1 MQEMLIQ
8 IGNLGFPIVVSMYLL
23 IRVETKIEALTL
35 SIHELTSA
43 IGPRSL

>member
-35 SIHELTSA
+35 SIHELTRA
-43 IGPRSL
+43 IKP

>member
-23 IRVETKIEALTL
+23 MRVETKIEALTL
-35 SIHELTSA
+35 SIHELTGV
-43 IGPRSL
+43 IRPDR

>member
-23 IRVETKIEALTL
+23 IRVESKIEALTH
-35 SIHELTSA
+35 SIHELTNA
-43 IGPRSL
+43 IETH

>member
-23 IRVETKIEALTL
+23 IRVETKIEDLTL
-35 SIHELTSA
+35 SIQELTGV
-43 IGPRSL
+43 IRPNN